1 MTEEISK
8 NDLFILMDSYKN
20 NIQLNTTL
28 LEQQKQIMII
38 NNQAIEK
45 HQDLCKSVDE
55 LVEKLTICSK
65 VLSDNHTKISNDLNI
80 LSSRLVNEF
89 TTLNNNLTIKMS
101 NESDKLNTNDTKL
114 INKFEYDTNNLS
126 NEHGKITNK
135 IYLAF
140 IAMSGIIIA
149 VISLA
154 ISFADKFHTLSTLLK
169 NPAIGG

>member
-28 LEQQKQIMII
+28 LEQQKQIMVI

-80 LSSRLVNEF
+80 LSTKLVNEF
-89 TTLNNNLTIKMS
+89 TTLNTNLTIKMS
-101 NESDKLNTNDTKL
+101 NEGDRLNANDTKL
-114 INKFEYDTNNLS
+114 INKFELETTNLS
-126 NEHGKITNK
+126 NEHGKINNK
-135 IYLAF
+135 LYLAF
-140 IAMSGIIIA
+140 ISMSAIIIS
-149 VISLA
+149 IIGLA
-154 ISFADKFHTLSTLLK
+154 ISFADKFHSLSVLLK
-169 NPAIGG
+169 NPIGG

>member
-28 LEQQKQIMII
+28 LEQQKQMMVI
-38 NNQAIEK
+38 NSQAIEK

-55 LVEKLTICSK
+55 LIDKLTTCSK
-65 VLSDNHTKISNDLNI
+65 VLSDNHTKISNDLNM
-80 LSSRLVNEF
+80 LSTRLGTEF
-89 TTLNNNLTIKMS
+89 NNLNTNLTIKMS
-101 NESDKLNTNDTKL
+101 NEADRLNANDTKL
-114 INKFEYDTNNLS
+114 INKFEYETTGLS

-140 IAMSGIIIA
+140 IAMGGIIIS
-149 VISLA
+149 VIGLA
-154 ISFADKFHTLSTLLK
+154 ISFADKFHSLSILLK
-169 NPAIGG
+169 NQIGG